1 MDNASGAGPQIGNRR
16 GVGSFV
22 ADIAEPM
29 RPTPTGRYG
38 SEYCRAEREQG
49 VVVWDAYPLL
59 HTSSANQWEEV
70 MKAKY
75 KMTVAALA
83 GVVLGAV
90 AMMVSGIAT
99 AVAQDTVR
107 VRGTIERI
115 DGSMYVIKARDGA
128 ELKVALADNPQIAG
142 VVKASLSDIKQ
153 GSFVGVTAMPQADG
167 NQRALEVHIF
177 PEAMR
182 GTGEG
187 HYPWDLRPQSTMT
200 NANVEHAVTAVEG
213 QTLTLKYK
221 DGEKRIFVPA
231 NTPIVV
237 YVQGD
242 KSDLKPGAKVFIGAI
257 KQPDGTLQGRA
268 WRVGRDGVTP
278 PM

>member
-1 MDNASGAGPQIGNRR
+1 ME
-16 GVGSFV
+16 
-22 ADIAEPM
+22 AD
-29 RPTPTGRYG
+29 
-38 SEYCRAEREQG
+38 
-49 VVVWDAYPLL
+49 
-59 HTSSANQWEEV
+59 
-70 MKAKY
+70 Y
-75 KMTVAALA
+75 KMTIVALA
-83 GVVLGAV
+83 GVALGAL
-90 AMMVSGIAT
+90 AMMVSGITT
-99 AVAQDTVR
+99 ALAQDTVR

-115 DGSMYVIKARDGA
+115 DGSTYVVKARDGA
-128 ELKVALADNPQIAG
+128 ELKVTLADNPQIAG
-142 VVKASLSDIKQ
+142 VVKASLSEIKQ

-167 NQRALEVHIF
+167 SQRALEVRIF

-200 NANVEHAVTAVEG
+200 NANVDQLVTAVDG

-221 DGEKRIFVPA
+221 DGEKKIFVPTS
-231 NTPIVV
+231 TPIVV

-242 KSDLKPGAKVFIGAI
+242 KSDLKPGAKVFIAAI